1 MNIDKKQNE
10 KVSKN
15 MHKEVNQ
22 PEIPTNEPETSNNPT
37 SSSELPLEI
46 RHKPNLPKETIQKQ
60 ELNEKSELPK
70 MEISSDKTINTKNN
84 ENFLFNQEIPEDPSL
99 KDLEDFFSNLD
110 CSNGSVKEFLNSA
123 HDVINEVMYDR
134 LSPITEEEE
143 RAAEEEAD
151 KEQEEVRVDGAEEA
165 PEERAPEETP
175 EDKEQEEVRVDGVEE
190 APEERAPEEEA
201 EDKEQEEVRVD
212 GAEAVITPEEDMEG
226 VRVAED
232 MEGIRLDEAAEER
245 RVDEAC
251 ISKETAT
258 DSVII
263 TPEEAV
269 SHAVDQSGIH
279 SNTVNTVS
287 HAVNTVSHAVDQS
300 VSDNMSSTV
309 NTGISSHTAS
319 NSSTV
324 TNIVYDM
331 VNTGISSHTVDPV
344 VDGVSSCT
352 VDPVVDGVSGDPV
365 VDGSF
370 PVVELVTEE
379 ELANMPELITQKVK
393 SNKSVVISDIVE
405 EFIIIKQEEETE
417 PEPEPEVSKTFKTI
431 SIILLIIFIIIG
443 TIILLNPNNIVHN

>member
-46 RHKPNLPKETIQKQ
+46 RHKPSLPKETIQKQ

-143 RAAEEEAD
+143 RA
-151 KEQEEVRVDGAEEA
+151 
-165 PEERAPEETP
+165 
-175 EDKEQEEVRVDGVEE
+175 
-190 APEERAPEEEA
+190 PEEEA

-212 GAEAVITPEEDMEG
+212 GVEAVITPEEDMEG

-232 MEGIRLDEAAEER
+232 MEGVRLDEAAEER
-245 RVDEAC
+245 RLDEAC
-251 ISKETAT
+251 ISKGTAT

-287 HAVNTVSHAVDQS
+287 HAVDQSGIHAVDQS
-300 VSDNMSSTV
+300 VSDNMSSTGV
-309 NTGISSHTAS
+309 SSHTAS

-331 VNTGISSHTVDPV
+331 ANTGISSHTVDPV
-344 VDGVSSCT
+344 VDGVSGGVSGGT
-352 VDPVVDGVSGDPV
+352 VDPVVDVVSGDPV

-417 PEPEPEVSKTFKTI
+417 PEPEVSKTFKTI